1 MFLAAGDLPKAEASF
16 KKAIDPDVDSTSP
29 LTFLAVSFAAAGK
42 DHEAASAFQ
51 TALVD
56 GTDFPQIYQWLSE
69 ALLRTH
75 DFGAA
80 RAILEEADG
89 RFRALFYPV
98 ERPTTKLSAKMYRIG
113 YVLAEWRAV
122 ERRLADIDP
131 ASPEGAELQAEVD
144 VLRSQYQALVKRA
157 GGGELVASGT
167 KTKRLVAPASN
178 PARMIGSPSACA

>member
-1 MFLAAGDLPKAEASF
+1 MASVDELRALPGDA
-16 KKAIDPDVDSTSP
+16 
-29 LTFLAVSFAAAGK
+29 FAAIPPDPAEQ
-42 DHEAASAFQ
+42 EAWHAAYFASRPEGVLAEGAFRRLDGE
-51 TALVD
+51 LVRVR
-56 GTDFPQIYQWLSE
+56 S
-69 ALLRTH
+69 
-75 DFGAA
+75 
-80 RAILEEADG
+80 AILEEADG

-98 ERPTTKLSAKMYRIG
+98 ERPTTKLSAKMYGIG
-113 YVLAEWRAV
+113 DVLAEWRAV

-178 PARMIGSPSACA
+178 PARIIGSPSACA